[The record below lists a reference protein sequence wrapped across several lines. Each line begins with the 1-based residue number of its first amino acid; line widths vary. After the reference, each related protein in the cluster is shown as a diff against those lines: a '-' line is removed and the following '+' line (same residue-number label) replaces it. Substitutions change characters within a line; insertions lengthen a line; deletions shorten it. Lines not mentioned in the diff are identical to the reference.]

1 MEELVKREIEA
12 DPEGDAGPSGIDLSS
27 LTIPIQGAISSR
39 KTPRTILKTMFPFSD
54 LGEDVEEQYIEEDRD
69 TEARRS
75 RKASQRVQQAV
86 LKMLRDELGVD
97 DVLDETIR
105 KEFILQV
112 CFTTIDYVA
121 IIFINLKFYDSES
134 HYYHPQGLRRL
145 RIGSKPQ
152 EAAGHYN
159 YEGWTRMYVACAG
172 TDTQKLVNMLES
184 MFGDGEDIE
193 IEDLDSDDIQKLRA
207 EAYKAEEEAMRKQGR
222 VSAFNKTIIVKSLPL
237 TPEFGID
244 DDYWPELI
252 PVHKWDDKEK
262 EKVDKLYY
270 HCRICRKHESQN
282 WASMLTHTWHCMKIF
297 LVCGACDK
305 SYLSVK
311 GLADHV
317 ASVHKGILDPSKV
330 PATSMQAE

>member
-1 MEELVKREIEA
+1 MEESVKREIEA
-12 DPEGDAGPSGIDLSS
+12 DPEGDAGPSGIILSS
-27 LTIPIQGAISSR
+27 STIPIQGVIPSR
-39 KTPRTILKTMFPFSD
+39 KIPKTICETMFPFSD
-54 LGEDVEEQYIEEDRD
+54 LGEDAEEQYIQKDRD

-112 CFTTIDYVA
+112 CFISIDYVA
-121 IIFINLKFYDSES
+121 IVFISLKFYDPES
-134 HYYHPQGLRRL
+134 PYYHPQGLRRL
-145 RIGSKPQ
+145 CIGSKLQ

-159 YEGWTRMYVACAG
+159 YEGWTRVYVACAG

-207 EAYKAEEEAMRKQGR
+207 EADKVEEEAMKKQGR
-222 VSAFNKTIIVKSLPL
+222 FSAFNKTIIVKSLPL

-252 PVHKWDDKEK
+252 PVREWDDKKK

-270 HCRICRKHESQN
+270 HCRICHKHESQN
-282 WASMLTHTWHCMKIF
+282 RASMLTHTRHCMKIF

-317 ASVHKGILDPSKV
+317 TSAHEGILDSSKV
-330 PATSMQAE
+330 SATSMQAE